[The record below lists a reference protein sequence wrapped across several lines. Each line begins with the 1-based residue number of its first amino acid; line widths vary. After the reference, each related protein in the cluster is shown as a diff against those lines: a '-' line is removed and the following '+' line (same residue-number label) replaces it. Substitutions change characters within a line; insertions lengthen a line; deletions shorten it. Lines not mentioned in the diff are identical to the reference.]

1 MFLLVGLASASICLW
16 LIFAVRRRRKR
27 RRLEHEAVLAA
38 PNGHRSPLAD
48 EDDDDATAGL
58 AWPRDVDDDVFARAE
73 GVGNMCA
80 GGRQEPQGG
89 QWSCWQPNQLPSSGT
104 RAVLGN

>member
-48 EDDDDATAGL
+48 EDDDDTDLIREKDL
-58 AWPRDVDDDVFARAE
+58 APKILVRKWLD
-73 GVGNMCA
+73 
-80 GGRQEPQGG
+80 
-89 QWSCWQPNQLPSSGT
+89 SSGLFGS
-104 RAVLGN
+104 RANLGNAFVPASE